1 MANQVKTPIQN
12 YFEKALF
19 ENGQHLHIFPSG
31 DDTVPTVVTKTCVFR
46 CRIVHACNQC
56 NQMAISL
63 PTWCPLSLSLSLSL
77 SPSLSLPVTYTN
89 DRCFLFSGLLL
100 FCICLLSVVWSF
112 YMYRHKLSQNLFN
125 SATFCVPVPRW
136 YEWVSA
142 WLLVIANSAIF
153 QLYHGENKLI
163 INEMMMWSTLF

>member
-12 YFEKALF
+12 YFEKTLY
-19 ENGQHLHIFPSG
+19 ENGQHSHIFPSG
-31 DDTVPTVVTKTCVFR
+31 DDTVLTVVTKTFVFQYMLE
-46 CRIVHACNQC
+46 HASNQC
-56 NQMAISL
+56 NQMANIITYMVSS
-63 PTWCPLSLSLSLSL
+63 LSLSLSLSL
-77 SPSLSLPVTYTN
+77 SPPVTYTN

-100 FCICLLSVVWSF
+100 ICICLLSVVWSL